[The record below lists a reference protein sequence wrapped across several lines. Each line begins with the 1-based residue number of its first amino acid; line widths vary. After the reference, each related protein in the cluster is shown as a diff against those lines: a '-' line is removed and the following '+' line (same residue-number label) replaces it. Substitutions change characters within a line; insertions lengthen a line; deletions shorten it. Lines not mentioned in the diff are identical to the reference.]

1 MTRLKAHR
9 LRWVLGAVLSG
20 LLLTLWLGLSGW
32 FYLRSLDNAAAE
44 IRKGLRYE
52 LGRLALQ
59 MQHELQEGQT
69 SEAERLLTFLGA
81 GPGIEAVALLD
92 KSGRVW
98 MANHFAWKGR
108 PLTAWLPD
116 ANREALEWTWRQ
128 RHPEVIFDWHT
139 LRIEAFYPVVWQ
151 SRDAGRLREDQVAVL
166 YVRRDLHPV
175 QAVILREVGLSSL
188 LLAGALLI
196 AWAGLWWILK
206 RLLLEPLDR
215 IGDTMRRFARGDRQA
230 HLEVEGR
237 GELADVA
244 VAFNEVAA
252 KLCRSEQELLQVQ
265 ALYDTLTGVGQQIVR
280 SRSPEQLLEQVCRIL
295 VERAG
300 FALVWVG
307 EADPREQVHAIYMQ
321 AEDPALLTYL
331 AGLELSLD
339 PRRASGRGPTATAI
353 RERRVVIVNDFQ
365 ASAMTAEWKQQAR
378 RHGIAASA
386 AIPVGRPQG
395 LPLALN
401 VYARQAGF
409 FTPGIR
415 RLLEELGED
424 LAFALEHFEN
434 EARRRAAEAA
444 LRASEKRLQVTFD
457 SIGDAVIVTDAAGRV
472 ERMNAVAEQLTGW
485 PFAEAEGKPMTEV
498 FRIVSAYTGKP
509 VPDPVAEVLRE
520 GKVIGLANDT
530 TLISRD
536 GRRYQIADSAAP
548 IPDEAGRISG
558 VVLVFHDVSEQ
569 YAMRCVLEE
578 SEARYRRLF
587 EDGMLPELLLDPQT
601 GAIVDANAT
610 ACRFYGFARET
621 LCRMSLAR
629 LNSSGDEEIRRMLRE
644 RQGCFQ
650 LSQELA
656 SGEIRELEWYCAP
669 MEIGGRGLLHAIVV
683 DVTERQRMEEEIRRL
698 AFYDPLTGLP
708 NRRLFLDS
716 LSRELGAARRHRD
729 WGGLLFLDLDNFK
742 HLNDAWGHQLGDEL
756 LVQVAGRLQRHLRSE
771 DSVARLGGDEFVVL
785 LSRLGEDESSA
796 ADHLRAVAEKIRLH
810 VAAEFDLGSRHYHT
824 SVSIGVT
831 LFQGGESV
839 EEVLKQADTAM
850 YRAKAA
856 GRNAIRFYHPEM
868 QRSVDARL
876 ELEKALRQAL
886 EADALTLHYQPQHCA
901 AGRLAGA
908 EALLRWPHPQR
919 GFVPPNEFIPVAE
932 ESGLILPLGRWVLET
947 ACRQISRWYQE
958 GLLAGIDHISVNISP
973 RQFHQPEFVAEVEA
987 VLAATGAPPQ
997 KLMLELTEGIVIE
1010 DVTDTIAKMEA
1021 LRKAGV
1027 RFSIDDFGT
1036 GYSSLLYLKR
1046 LPLDE
1051 LKIDRS
1057 FVSDLETDSND
1068 RTIVETILA
1077 MARHLELAVVAEGVE
1092 TEAQR
1097 DFLQRHGCRFYQGWF
1112 YSKPLPAA
1120 EFRERLIRRR
1130 LSA

>member
-1 MTRLKAHR
+1 MTQLKAYR

-32 FYLRSLDNAAAE
+32 FYLRSLDDTAAE
-44 IRKGLRYE
+44 VRKGLRYE

-59 MQHELQEGQT
+59 MQHELQEGRPG
-69 SEAERLLTFLGA
+69 EAERLLTFLGA
-81 GPGIEAVALLD
+81 EPGIEAVALLD
-92 KSGRVW
+92 ETGRVW
-98 MANHFAWKGR
+98 MANHFAWKGK

-116 ANREALEWTWRQ
+116 ANRQALERTRRQ
-128 RHPEVIFDWHT
+128 RRPEVIFDWRT
-139 LRIEAFYPVVWQ
+139 LWIEAFYPVIWQ
-151 SRDAGRLREDQVAVL
+151 SRDTERLREERVAVL
-166 YVRRDLHPV
+166 YVRRDLRPMQV
-175 QAVILREVGLSSL
+175 VILREVGLSSL

-215 IGDTMRRFARGDRQA
+215 IGDTMRRFAQGDRQA

-237 GELADVA
+237 GELAHVA
-244 VAFNEVAA
+244 VAFNDVAA
-252 KLCRSEQELLQVQ
+252 KLRRSEAELLQAQ
-265 ALYDTLTGVGQQIVR
+265 ALYDTLSEINQQIVR
-280 SRSPEQLLEQVCRIL
+280 SQSPEQLLERVCRVL

-307 EADPREQVHAIYMQ
+307 ETDPWGRVRAVYMQ

-331 AGLELSLD
+331 AELEIGLD

-353 RERRVVIVNDFQ
+353 REGRVVIVNDFQ
-365 ASAMTAEWKQQAR
+365 ASAMTTKWRQRAR

-395 LPLALN
+395 PPLVLN

-409 FTPGIR
+409 FTLQIR

-424 LAFALEHFEN
+424 LTFALGHFEN
-434 EARRRAAEAA
+434 QARRRAAEAA
-444 LRASEKRLQVTFD
+444 LRANEKRLQVTFD

-485 PFAEAEGKPMTEV
+485 PPAEAEGKPMTEV
-498 FRIVSAYTGKP
+498 FHIVSARTGEP
-509 VPDPVAEVLRE
+509 VPNPVAEVLRE

-548 IPDEAGRISG
+548 IRDESGAVSG

-569 YAMRCVLEE
+569 YAMRRALEE
-578 SEARYRRLF
+578 SEARYRRIF
-587 EDGMLPELLLDPQT
+587 EEGMLPELLLDPQT

-621 LCRMSLAR
+621 LCQMSLAQ
-629 LNSSGDEEIRRMLRE
+629 LNSRGEEESQRMLRE
-644 RQGCFQ
+644 PQGCFQ
-650 LSQELA
+650 LSQRLV
-656 SGEIRELEWYCAP
+656 SGEIREVEWYCAP
-669 MEIGGRGLLHAIVV
+669 MEIGGRRLLHAIVV
-683 DVTERQRMEEEIRRL
+683 DVTERQRMEEEIRQL

-708 NRRLFLDS
+708 NRRLFLDH
-716 LSRELGAARRHRD
+716 LSRELAAARRHRD

-742 HLNDAWGHQLGDEL
+742 HLNDAWGHQLGDAL

-785 LSRLGEDESSA
+785 LPRLGEDEPSA
-796 ADHLRAVAEKIRLH
+796 ADHLRTVAEKIRLH
-810 VAAEFDLGSRHYHT
+810 VAAEFDLGSRSYHT

-831 LFQGGESV
+831 LFHGGESV
-839 EEVLKQADTAM
+839 EELLKQADAAM

-856 GRNAIRFYHPEM
+856 GRNAIRFYHPAM

-876 ELEKALRQAL
+876 ELEKELRRAL
-886 EADALTLHYQPQHCA
+886 ERGGLELHYQPQHCA

-908 EALLRWPHPQR
+908 EALLRWPHPQH
-919 GFVPPNEFIPVAE
+919 GFVPPNEFIPIAE

-947 ACRQISRWYQE
+947 ACRQISRWYRE
-958 GLLAGIDHISVNISP
+958 GLLAGIDHIAVNISP

-1021 LRKAGV
+1021 LREVGV

-1051 LKIDRS
+1051 IKIDRS
-1057 FVSDLETDSND
+1057 FVSDLETDPND
-1068 RTIVETILA
+1068 RAIVETILS
-1077 MARHLELAVVAEGVE
+1077 MARHLDLAVVAEGVE
-1092 TEAQR
+1092 TETQR
-1097 DFLQRHGCRFYQGWF
+1097 DFLKRHGCRFYQGWF

-1120 EFRERLIRRR
+1120 EFRERLRRRR